1 MDIKALFHEGLDL
14 YRKELFQEA
23 IKRWTVVESM
33 DKNYPNIK
41 MYINVAERQEL
52 NTLSFLDSMDPGG
65 EADVDLINVVEQ
77 SRLEFQN
84 FIKLGKS
91 EEATN
96 LLDTLLFER
105 ESDPDALTF
114 LIQANF
120 ELQRKDKSLEIAE
133 RLIKIRPY
141 WAKSFFIH
149 GNICFQMQYFMKAK
163 KSYLFA
169 LKLRPNS
176 FQLLSNLGSCCAN
189 LNEVDEARSYFQRAL
204 DIKPNDARSK
214 NMIARLDD
222 SSQKLEEEILKHYE
236 QLNLENDYPDIL
248 LKIGILQRKL
258 GKIEEA
264 YQSVKKSLSKNEI
277 YVEAHY
283 EMGKIL
289 LLLEQYEEAY
299 ESFYKVV
306 KLQEKEFIGLAN
318 ILEFVKVGYF
328 EEAALGLVKIL
339 RMEPDYGSVHINL
352 AKEYYDCSNIE
363 KAIEELNKGLSISPA
378 YPDGYYY
385 LGLCYQSLGDMDKA
399 VENFKES
406 LELNPMYLDAGLALS
421 NIYMDKNENR
431 NARRLLQMI
440 EVGLE
445 ENHPAVKEIEAKL
458 KKLI

>member
-23 IKRWTVVESM
+23 IKRWAVVESM

-52 NTLSFLDSMDPGG
+52 NTLSFLDSMDPGD
-65 EADVDLINVVEQ
+65 EADVDLVNVVDQ
-77 SRLEFQN
+77 ARLDFQGLL
-84 FIKLGKS
+84 KTGKS
-91 EEATN
+91 EEAIN

-105 ESDPDALTF
+105 DCDPDALTF
-114 LIQANF
+114 LIQSNF
-120 ELQRKDKSLEIAE
+120 ELERREKSLEIAE

-149 GNICFQMQYFMKAK
+149 GNICFQVQHFMKAK

-176 FQLLSNLGSCCAN
+176 FQILSNLGSCCAN

-204 DIKPNDARSK
+204 DIKPNDTRSK

-248 LKIGILQRKL
+248 LKIGVLQRKL

-264 YQSVKKSLSKNEI
+264 YQSVKKALSKNDLYI
-277 YVEAHY
+277 EAHY

-299 ESFYKVV
+299 EEFYKVV

-339 RMEPDYGSVHINL
+339 RMEPDYGSVHIKL
-352 AKEYYDCSNIE
+352 AKEYYDCDNVE
-363 KAIEELNKGLSISPA
+363 KALEELGKGLSISPA

-385 LGLCYQSLGDMDKA
+385 LGLCYQKKGDQIKA
-399 VENFKES
+399 QENFKES
-406 LELNPMYLDAGLALS
+406 LELNPMYVDAGLALA
-421 NIYMDKNENR
+421 NIYIEKNENR

-445 ENHPAVKEIEAKL
+445 EDHPSLAEVEDKL
-458 KKLI
+458 KSLV